1 MDGAIDRPWPMAK
14 QDERISDAVA
24 REGPRLRNFIRKHV
38 ADPRDAEDI
47 LQEVFYE
54 LVEAYRAIK
63 PVEQVTAWLFRVARN
78 RITDLFRKTNREGLR
93 TAAPPFN
100 EDGEMLLPEEFLR
113 SRDAGPEEEYAR
125 GALLAALDD
134 ALDELPPE
142 QREAFV
148 AHELMGYSFKEM
160 AERSG
165 VSVNTLISR
174 KHYAV
179 THLRDRLRAIWEEFA
194 KG

>member
-1 MDGAIDRPWPMAK
+1 MDGAIDRPWPMGK
-14 QDERISDAVA
+14 QDERISDAIA

-54 LVEAYRAIK
+54 LVAAYRAIK

-78 RITDLFRKTNREGLR
+78 RITDLFRKKGREARR
-93 TAAPPFN
+93 TAEAGIN

-113 SRDAGPEEEYAR
+113 SSDAGPEEQYAR
-125 GALLAALDD
+125 DALLAAMDD
-134 ALDELPPE
+134 ALEELPAE

-148 AHELMGYSFKEM
+148 GHELMGYSFKEM

-165 VSVNTLISR
+165 VSVATLASR

-179 THLRDRLRAIWEEFA
+179 AHLRERLRAIWEEFG